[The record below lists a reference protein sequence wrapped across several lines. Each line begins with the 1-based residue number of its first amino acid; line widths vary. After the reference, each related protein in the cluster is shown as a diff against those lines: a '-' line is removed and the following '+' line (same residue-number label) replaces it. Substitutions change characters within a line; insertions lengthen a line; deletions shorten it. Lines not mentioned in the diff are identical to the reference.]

1 MTRPT
6 LAEIIGVITGENT
19 TTWLPGIRKYTFTL
33 EDLDG
38 EGTTRDEVGT
48 LHREVLRANVLH
60 VTATHIV
67 DQSEL
72 ISITSLIKADSTV
85 DISLFCPGRG
95 NPYDDGTF
103 YVSKLTADLVRL
115 KDPATGNVAD
125 WWQVDYTLVEV

>member
-1 MTRPT
+1 MTRST
-6 LAEIIGVITGENT
+6 LAEIIGVTGENS
-19 TTWLPGIRKYTFTL
+19 TTWLPGIRKYSFKL

-72 ISITSLIKADSTV
+72 ISITSAIKEDSTV
-85 DISLFCPGRG
+85 DLTLFCPGRG